1 MVWEKLPTPVQKE
14 SLRRSLAV
22 SMSRIPLDVVN
33 AIRSFPQVTFHD
45 SVLCSEGIDAKHINL

>member
-1 MVWEKLPTPVQKE
+1 MVWEKLSTPVQKE

-33 AIRSFPQVTFHD
+33 AIRSFPQVTFLD
-45 SVLCSEGIDAKHINL
+45 SLLCEQGIDAKYIEL